1 MDGYL
6 DPDTEMSWHV
16 LGLSARGF
24 NSMWVPFDKRE
35 KSHGVWD
42 QSIVGVL
49 KSRQREV
56 AKVIYSALKP
66 VESED
71 FGKTIA
77 RNEKLN
83 ESLDQFD
90 GFWQKLLKEDF
101 DSDRRKWKV
110 LKFAGQ
116 SQG

>member
-6 DPDTEMSWHV
+6 DTKSEMSWHV
-16 LGLSARGF
+16 LGLSMRGF

-35 KSHGVWD
+35 KYHGVWD
-42 QSIVGVL
+42 ESIVGVL
-49 KSRQREV
+49 GSRPREV
-56 AKVIYSALKP
+56 AKVVYGALKP
-66 VESED
+66 VERD
-71 FGKTIA
+71 FGKTIE
-77 RNEKLN
+77 RNERLAR
-83 ESLDQFD
+83 SLGGFD

-116 SQG
+116 S